1 MIRPLTLGE
10 IKERLGA
17 TLVNGDAQFDS
28 LTIDSRQLQAGDLFV
43 AIKGPSFDGHAF
55 VEKARIGG
63 AVAAVVEQQVESC
76 LPQLVVDDSRDA
88 LGQLGEINRDHYNG
102 AMLAITGSAGKT
114 TVKEMSAAILSQIGN
129 TLATRGNFNNELGVP
144 LTLMRLTVE
153 HQYAVLELGASSI
166 GEIAYTSA
174 LVKPDVAVITN
185 AAEAHIEGF
194 GCLNN
199 VVQAKGEILDALPE
213 QGVAIINGDDLNA
226 YKWKLRAGARKQCV
240 FSLDEKS
247 GADFYARNCQI
258 RANGAYSFEL
268 VAPQGAIVVNL
279 NQLGRHNISN
289 ALAAAAAT
297 SELGAGLVDIKA
309 GLETVV
315 AVAGRLTSTT
325 LANGAR
331 IIDDSYN
338 ANPESLRAAIDV
350 LSQCD
355 GHKILVLGDMAELG
369 DTALHDHREAARYA
383 LSQGIDNLMTL
394 GSLSAHAA
402 REFGP
407 QGHAYESHEDLIAT
421 LRKRMNGN
429 TAVLVKGSRS
439 AHMER
444 VVQAFTGGE
453 H

>member
-1 MIRPLTLGE
+1 MIRPLLLSD
-10 IKERLGA
+10 IKEILAARLI
-17 TLVNGDAQFDS
+17 NGDAQFTA
-28 LTIDSRQLQAGDLFV
+28 LTIDSRQLRKGDLFV

-55 VEKARIGG
+55 VEPVHAAG
-63 AVAAVVEQQVESC
+63 AVAAVVEHTVDSD
-76 LPQLVVDDSRDA
+76 LPQLVVGDSRDA
-88 LGQLGEINRDHYNG
+88 LGLLGGINRNNYKG

-114 TVKEMSAAILSQIGN
+114 TVKEMSAAILSRMGH
-129 TLATRGNFNNELGVP
+129 TLATQGNFNNQLGVP
-144 LTLMRLTVE
+144 LTLMRLAAE

-166 GEIAYTSA
+166 GEIAYTAA

-226 YKWKLRAGARKQCV
+226 YKWIARAGARRQLV
-240 FSLDEKS
+240 FSLDEHS
-247 GADFYARNCQI
+247 GADFYARDLKRQVS
-258 RANGAYSFEL
+258 GAYSFEL
-268 VAPQGAIVVNL
+268 VAPQGEITVNL
-279 NQLGRHNISN
+279 NQLGQHNIAN

-297 SELGAGLVDIKA
+297 SEQGASLDAIKA
-309 GLETVV
+309 GLETVA
-315 AVAGRLTSTT
+315 AVTGRLSSTT

-338 ANPESLRAAIDV
+338 SNPESLRAAIDV
-350 LSQCD
+350 LSQCK

-369 DTALHDHREAARYA
+369 DSAMRDHQEAARYA
-383 LSQGIDNLMTL
+383 LEQGIDELMSV
-394 GSLSAHAA
+394 GGLSAHAA
-402 REFGP
+402 REFGL
-407 QGHAYESHEDLIAT
+407 QGHAYERHEILIET

-429 TAVLVKGSRS
+429 TTVLVKGSRS

-444 VVQAFTGGE
+444 VVQAFTDGE

>member
-1 MIRPLTLGE
+1 MIRPLLLSD
-10 IKERLGA
+10 ISERLNA
-17 TLVNGDAQFDS
+17 TLVNGDAQFSS
-28 LTIDSRQLQAGDLFV
+28 LTIDTRQLQAGDLFV
-43 AIKGPSFDGHAF
+43 AIKGANFDGHAYI
-55 VEKARIGG
+55 ENARTAG
-63 AVAAVVEQQVESC
+63 AVAVVVEQQVANS
-76 LPQLVVDDSRDA
+76 LPQLVVKDSRDA
-88 LGQLGEINRDHYNG
+88 LGQIGAINRDNFNG
-102 AMLAITGSAGKT
+102 AVLAITGSAGKT
-114 TVKEMSAAILSQIGN
+114 TVKEMSAAILMQTGN
-129 TLATRGNFNNELGVP
+129 TLATQGNFNNALGVP
-144 LTLMRLTVE
+144 LTLLRLAAE

-166 GEIAYTSA
+166 GEIAYTA
-174 LVKPDVAVITN
+174 ELVKPDVAVITN

-226 YKWKLRAGARKQCV
+226 YKWISRAGARKQQV
-240 FSLDEKS
+240 FSLDEDS
-247 GADFYARNCQI
+247 GADFYARDCQLQ
-258 RANGAYSFEL
+258 ASGAYSFEL
-268 VAPQGAIVVNL
+268 VTPQGVITVNL
-279 NQLGRHNISN
+279 NQLGQHNISN

-297 SELGAGLVDIKA
+297 SELGASLVDIKA
-309 GLETVV
+309 GLEAV
-315 AVAGRLTSTT
+315 AVVAGRLASTT

-350 LSQCD
+350 LRQCE

-369 DTALHDHREAARYA
+369 DSALHDHKEAARYA

-407 QGHAYESHEDLIAT
+407 QGHAYEDHESLIET
-421 LRKRMNGN
+421 LRKRMNSN
-429 TAVLVKGSRS
+429 TTVLVKGSRS